1 MKKSFS
7 ISLLFLG
14 FLANAQTNL
23 IKNGGFE
30 SDLENWRGEVAV
42 INPYDKK
49 AGNNSCLINQFVG
62 KEWKGIDQ
70 IVSIPKGTYALEFS
84 VWIKADNI
92 EELSDK
98 FSSGLMNIEL
108 MTSSEKNIA
117 YESIASV
124 VGTSPWKHY
133 KKLVKLTE
141 ETKKFRVM
149 LALAKTS
156 GSVYFDEV
164 KAVAISQESFNKLME
179 KETESRK
186 PVVTSAS
193 EPKKDFFSNG
203 NFEDGLKNWRGNASV
218 NATIKKEGNNSISIT
233 STTNDWVGIDQIADL
248 PENATA
254 LDISFWIKSENIKQ
268 GKDSWNNGLV
278 TVEFSTDGKTK
289 TGDDQNVT
297 FVTGTTDWT
306 NYKKSLKIPSG
317 SKKFRVMVAMG
328 FATGTMFVD
337 DIIISS
343 H

>member
-1 MKKSFS
+1 MKKFTS
-7 ISLLFLG
+7 IVLLLFG
-14 FLANAQTNL
+14 FCVHSQTNL

-30 SDLENWRGEVAV
+30 NELSNWRGEVAV

-70 IVSIPKGTYALEFS
+70 IVNVPKETYAVEFS

-108 MTSSEKNIA
+108 MTSSEKNIS

-124 VGTSPWKHY
+124 VGSSSWKQY
-133 KKLVKLTE
+133 KKTVKLTE

-164 KAVAISQESFNKLME
+164 KAVAISQESFNKMME

-193 EPKKDFFSNG
+193 EPKKDIFTNG

-218 NATIKKEGNNSISIT
+218 NSTIKKEGNNSISIT

-254 LDISFWIKSENIKQ
+254 LDISLWVKSENIKQ

-278 TVEFSTDGKTK
+278 TVEFSSDGKTK

-306 NYKKSLKIPSG
+306 IYKKSLKIPAG

-328 FATGTMFVD
+328 FATGTLFVD
-337 DIIISS
+337 DITISS

>member
-1 MKKSFS
+1 MKKFTSVGL
-7 ISLLFLG
+7 LLFG
-14 FLANAQTNL
+14 FCAHSQTNL

-49 AGNNSCLINQFVG
+49 AGNKSCLINQFVG

-70 IVSIPKGTYALEFS
+70 IVNVPKETYAIEFS

-92 EELSDK
+92 EELADK
-98 FSSGLMNIEL
+98 FSSGLMNVEL

-124 VGTSPWKHY
+124 VGTSNWKHY
-133 KKLVKLTE
+133 KKVVKLTE

-164 KAVAISQESFNKLME
+164 KAITISQESFNKLME

-186 PVVTSAS
+186 PVVTSTS
-193 EPKKDFFSNG
+193 ESKKDFFSNG
-203 NFEDGLKNWRGNASV
+203 NFEDGLKNWRGNATV
-218 NATIKKEGNNSISIT
+218 NSTIKKEGKNSISIT
-233 STTNDWVGIDQIADL
+233 SATNDWVGIDQITDL
-248 PENATA
+248 PENAST
-254 LDISFWIKSENIKQ
+254 LDISVWIKSENIKQ
-268 GKDSWNNGLV
+268 GKDVWNNGLV
-278 TVEFSTDGKTK
+278 TVEFSSDGKTK
-289 TGDDQNVT
+289 TGEDQNVA

-306 NYKKSLKIPSG
+306 NYKKALKIPSG

-337 DIIISS
+337 DIVISS

>member
-1 MKKSFS
+1 MKKFTS
-7 ISLLFLG
+7 IGLLLFG
-14 FLANAQTNL
+14 FCAHSQTNL
-23 IKNGGFE
+23 IKNSGFE
-30 SDLENWRGEVAV
+30 NELSNWRGDVAV

-70 IVSIPKGTYALEFS
+70 IVNVPKETYAIEFS

-92 EELSDK
+92 EELADK

-108 MTSSEKNIA
+108 MTSSEKNIS

-124 VGTSPWKHY
+124 VGSSPWKQY
-133 KKLVKLTE
+133 KKTVKLTE

-149 LALAKTS
+149 LALAKAS
-156 GSVYFDEV
+156 GSVYFDDV
-164 KAVAISQESFNKLME
+164 KAIAISQESFNKLIE

-186 PVVTSAS
+186 PIVTSAS
-193 EPKKDFFSNG
+193 EPKKELFSNG

-218 NATIKKEGNNSISIT
+218 NSTIKKEGNNSISIT
-233 STTNDWVGIDQIADL
+233 SATNDWIGIDQIADL
-248 PENATA
+248 PENAST
-254 LDISFWIKSENIKQ
+254 LDISLWIKSENIKQ

-278 TVEFSTDGKTK
+278 TIEFSSDGKTK
-289 TGDDQNVT
+289 TGEDQNVT
-297 FVTGTTDWT
+297 FVTGTTDWK
-306 NYKKSLKIPSG
+306 NYKKRLMIPAG

-328 FATGTMFVD
+328 FATGTLFVD
-337 DIIISS
+337 DIAISS